1 MRPTTQNIDWYQLP
15 RKEDNGYVASTVAN
29 YVTRKAAGI
38 ENYNYQQRW
47 RNTVYARLAMG
58 RDIPMSFGLSMTR
71 RVGPLATS
79 LRNAPYV
86 EPHHN
91 VVALA
96 LDTFNNRIGTNK
108 PWVAP
113 QTSGGDFMLQTKA
126 NELRNIFAAQF
137 DELKL
142 YRDITPHCF
151 QDMGTWGT
159 TLCKVTSD
167 LDRKKPVLKRVL
179 ADDWLV
185 DEVEASVMDPRS
197 GIHRDYMFR
206 DDLLSMYED
215 DEDAALAIINAPSAF
230 PGVTYSE
237 GTSLDNIIYV
247 LDAYKLPRA
256 NGEPGR
262 RVLCLPNY
270 VFEDEDWTRDHFP
283 FAVAR
288 WRRMS
293 IGYWGQGVPEVLTKI
308 QQNIDRLD
316 RTIIAQQIHGSV
328 YTIMNRKGSGLVAQ
342 HFANKQGRVLQ
353 WDGPSEPTFHA
364 PVPAGA
370 DLYRERDAEIQQ
382 ALNFIGLSPQITSGA
397 RDPGI
402 TAGVA
407 IRAKENQADARHL
420 SPGQSLEQFVTDIAY
435 LLLEVNKEIKP
446 PLKTAGKDEPV
457 DWDDYSMERGDIKLM
472 AFPVSSI
479 PNEPEGRYQTISEW
493 FANGQ
498 INKQEKMLLDSMPDT
513 QAYEDIATSMQRHAY
528 QELDNIIE
536 KGASGFDAP
545 DAFENW
551 DTVIQI
557 AQSRLKQA
565 QVRGVPQDRLRLVE
579 QWIELCFDMKNNP
592 GALPQPAG
600 ITPPTTAIQA
610 PGQTPGTPPA
620 LQTAPS
626 IPRPMQPAPAGAPPS

>member
-15 RKEDNGYVASTVAN
+15 RKEENGYVASTVAN

-113 QTSGGDFMLQTKA
+113 STNGGDFMLQTKA
-126 NELRNIFAAQF
+126 DELRGIFAAQF
-137 DELKL
+137 DQLRL

-159 TLCKVTSD
+159 TLCKVTPD

-185 DEVEASVMDPRS
+185 DEVEASVMEPRS
-197 GIHRDYMFR
+197 GIHRDYVFR

-215 DEDAALAIINAPSAF
+215 DEDAAQAIINAPSAF

-256 NGEPGR
+256 NGQPGR

-316 RTIIAQQIHGSV
+316 RTIIAQQTHGSV
-328 YTIMNRKGSGLVAQ
+328 FTILNRKGSGLVAQ

-353 WDGPSEPTFHA
+353 WDGQEPKFFTPQAVTGDIYH
-364 PVPAGA
+364 
-370 DLYRERDAEIQQ
+370 ERDAEIQQ
-382 ALNFIGLSPQITSGA
+382 ALDFIGLSPQITSGA
-397 RDPGI
+397 RDPGV

-420 SPGQSLEQFVTDIAY
+420 SPGQSLEQFVVDIAY

-446 PLKTAGKDEPV
+446 EMCIAGKEEPV
-457 DWDDYSMERGDIKLM
+457 DWDSYSMERGDIKLM

-479 PNEPEGRYQTISEW
+479 PSEPEGRYQTISEW

-528 QELDNIIE
+528 QVLDRIIE
-536 KGASGFDAP
+536 TGHFEAP
-545 DAFENW
+545 DAYENW
-551 DTVIQI
+551 ETVIQI

-565 QVRGVPQDRLRLVE
+565 QVRGVPDDRLRLIE
-579 QWIELCFDMKNNP
+579 QWIELAFDMKNNP

-600 ITPPTTAIQA
+600 ITPPVAAIQA
-610 PGQTPGTPPA
+610 PGQAPAAPPLQASPSIGKPMQLPPA
-620 LQTAPS
+620 GGPQ
-626 IPRPMQPAPAGAPPS
+626 

>member
-1 MRPTTQNIDWYQLP
+1 MRVTTQNIDWYQLP
-15 RKEDNGYVASTVAN
+15 RQGEDGYVATQVAN

-96 LDTFNNRIGTNK
+96 LDTFNNRIGTNR
-108 PWVAP
+108 PWVTP
-113 QTSGGDFMLQTKA
+113 QTSGADFMLQTKA
-126 NELRNIFAAQF
+126 EELRGIFAAQF
-137 DELKL
+137 DDLKL
-142 YRDITPHCF
+142 YREITPHCF
-151 QDMGTWGT
+151 QDAGTWGT
-159 TLCKVTSD
+159 TLCKVAPD
-167 LDRKKPVLKRVL
+167 LNRKKAELKRVL
-179 ADDWLV
+179 ADDWLI
-185 DEVEASVMDPRS
+185 DEVEASVMYPRS

-215 DEDAALAIINAPSAF
+215 NEEAAQAIINAPSAF

-256 NGEPGR
+256 NGDPGR

-270 VFEDEDWTRDHFP
+270 VFEDEEWTKDHFP
-283 FAVAR
+283 FAVMR

-316 RTIIAQQIHGSV
+316 RTIISQQIHGSV
-328 YTIMNRKGSGLVAQ
+328 FTILNRKGSGLVAQ

-353 WDGPSEPTFHA
+353 WDAQEPKFFTPQAVTNDIYH
-364 PVPAGA
+364 
-370 DLYRERDAEIQQ
+370 ERDAEIQQ

-397 RDPGI
+397 RDPGV
-402 TAGVA
+402 TAGIA
-407 IRAKENQADARHL
+407 IRAKENQADSRHL
-420 SPGQSLEQFVTDIAY
+420 SPGQSLEQFVVDIAY

-446 PLKTAGKDEPV
+446 ELKIAGRDEPV
-457 DWDDYSMERGDIKLM
+457 DWDSYSMDRGDIKLM

-479 PNEPEGRYQTISEW
+479 PSEPEGRLQQISEW

-498 INKQEKMLLDSMPDT
+498 INKQEKMLLDAMPDT
-513 QAYEDIATSMQRHAY
+513 NAYEDLATSMQRHVY
-528 QELDNIIE
+528 QLLDQIVE
-536 KGASGFDAP
+536 KGAVGFEPP
-545 DAFENW
+545 DAYENW
-551 DTVIQI
+551 ETVISI

-565 QVRGVPQDRLRLVE
+565 QVRKVSQDRLRLIE
-579 QWIELCFDMKNNP
+579 QWIDLCFDAKNNP
-592 GALPQPAG
+592 NAMPQPAG
-600 ITPPTTAIQA
+600 IMPPVAAIQA
-610 PGQTPGTPPA
+610 PGQAPAPPPIQASPSIAKPMQLPPA
-620 LQTAPS
+620 GGPQ
-626 IPRPMQPAPAGAPPS
+626 

>member
-15 RKEDNGYVASTVAN
+15 RKEENGYVASTVAN

-113 QTSGGDFMLQTKA
+113 STNGGDFMLQTKA
-126 NELRNIFAAQF
+126 DELRGIFAAQF
-137 DELKL
+137 DQLRL

-159 TLCKVTSD
+159 TLCKVSPD

-185 DEVEASVMDPRS
+185 DEVEASVMEPRS
-197 GIHRDYMFR
+197 GIHRDYVFR

-215 DEDAALAIINAPSAF
+215 DEDAAQAIINAPSAF

-237 GTSLDNIIYV
+237 GTALDNIIYV

-256 NGEPGR
+256 NGQPGR

-316 RTIIAQQIHGSV
+316 RTIIAQQTHGSV
-328 YTIMNRKGSGLVAQ
+328 FTILNRKGSGLVAQ

-353 WDGPSEPTFHA
+353 WDGQEPKFFTPQAVTGDIYH
-364 PVPAGA
+364 
-370 DLYRERDAEIQQ
+370 ERDAEIQQ
-382 ALNFIGLSPQITSGA
+382 ALDFIGLSPQITSGA
-397 RDPGI
+397 RDPGV

-420 SPGQSLEQFVTDIAY
+420 SPGQSLEQFVVDIAY

-446 PLKTAGKDEPV
+446 EMCIAGKEEPV
-457 DWDDYSMERGDIKLM
+457 DWDSYSMERGDIKLM

-479 PNEPEGRYQTISEW
+479 PSEPEGRYQTISEW

-513 QAYEDIATSMQRHAY
+513 QAYEDIATAMQRHAY
-528 QELDNIIE
+528 QVLDRIIE
-536 KGASGFDAP
+536 TGKFEAP
-545 DAFENW
+545 DAYENW
-551 DTVIQI
+551 ETVIQI

-565 QVRGVPQDRLRLVE
+565 QVRGVPDDRLRLIE
-579 QWIELCFDMKNNP
+579 QWIELAFDMKNNP

-600 ITPPTTAIQA
+600 ITPPVAAIQS
-610 PGQTPGTPPA
+610 PGQTPGTPPP

-626 IPRPMQPAPAGAPPS
+626 IPRPMQPAPAGGPQ